1 MFLTLPDV
9 LLGLQLQDL
18 LFLWLDFSF
27 HVAFVLFYLD
37 FVGIFEILVTL
48 EKCDESPVEE
58 FIDYVLNCKGRR
70 VFFYR
75 MVRIEMLLRLTD
87 DRDGSLETII
97 LHQDL
102 LNCLGK
108 LSWQLD
114 HHQQE
119 VIALLE

>member
-1 MFLTLPDV
+1 MFLALPNV

-27 HVAFVLFYLD
+27 HVAFVLFYLN
-37 FVGIFEILVTL
+37 FVGIFEILVAL
-48 EKCDESPVEE
+48 KKCDKGPVEE

-108 LSWQLD
+108 LGRQLD
-114 HHQQE
+114 QY
-119 VIALLE
+119 

>member
-1 MFLTLPDV
+1 M
-9 LLGLQLQDL
+9 
-18 LFLWLDFSF
+18 
-27 HVAFVLFYLD
+27 LFYLN
-37 FVGIFEILVTL
+37 FVGIFEILVAL

-58 FIDYVLNCKGRR
+58 FIDYVLDREGSR
-70 VFFYR
+70 VFFDW

-108 LSWQLD
+108 LGRQLD
-114 HHQQE
+114 QY
-119 VIALLE
+119 

>member
-1 MFLTLPDV
+1 M
-9 LLGLQLQDL
+9 
-18 LFLWLDFSF
+18 
-27 HVAFVLFYLD
+27 LFYLD

-58 FIDYVLNCKGRR
+58 FIDYVLDREGRR
-70 VFFYR
+70 VFFDW
-75 MVRIEMLLRLTD
+75 MERIEMLLRLAD

-108 LSWQLD
+108 LS
-114 HHQQE
+114 
-119 VIALLE
+119 